1 MKLINTRK
9 LIFKSKIKSI
19 VISMQMD
26 SYRNG
31 DAAFQAAGG
40 LQGLLRLTNDFYQRM
55 DTSAEFKTIR
65 ALHHEDLGLAA
76 EKLALFLCGYLNG
89 PKLYAE
95 KYGQFRLAAF
105 HQTIPIG
112 SAERDAWLACMR
124 RSIDNQ
130 PWEPAFKEH
139 LFLRLRTPAERCRNL
154 P

>member
-1 MKLINTRK
+1 
-9 LIFKSKIKSI
+9 
-19 VISMQMD
+19 MQMD

-89 PKLYAE
+89 PNLYSE

-105 HQTIPIG
+105 HQQIPIG
-112 SAERDAWLACMR
+112 SAERAAWLECIAHA
-124 RSIDNQ
+124 IGNQ
-130 PWEPAFKEH
+130 PRETAFKEH
-139 LFLRLRTPAERCRNL
+139 LLLRLRPRAERCRNL